1 MTIYLLRHGETRGNA
16 ERIVQLPDIPLSD
29 RGREQARKLG
39 ARLAT
44 LPGTGIAQLL
54 ASDLARA
61 RETAELVRDATGAPL
76 ELDPLL
82 HERNLGDVRGT
93 PYAELDVDLFGPD
106 YAPPGGE
113 TWEIFHARVDLA
125 WQRILEVAAVTRGH
139 LAVVSH
145 GLVCLSLARRHLSLP
160 SDATLEAGVGN
171 TSVTEIQIEPPYVVT
186 LFNCTAHL
194 EDDDRG
200 DGNPGATG
208 GEAGATGGPV

>member
-16 ERIVQLPDIPLSD
+16 ERIVQLPDVPLSH
-29 RGREQARKLG
+29 RGREQACKLG
-39 ARLAT
+39 ARLAK
-44 LPGTGIAQLL
+44 LPGTGIAHVL
-54 ASDLARA
+54 ASDLTRA
-61 RETAELVRDATGAPL
+61 RETAEFVRKATGAPL

-93 PYAELDVDLFGPD
+93 PYAELDVDLFSPD

-113 TWEIFHARVDLA
+113 TWEIFHARVDRA
-125 WQRILEVAAVTRGH
+125 WQRILEVAVATRGH

-160 SDATLEAGVGN
+160 SDATPEAGFGN

-194 EDDDRG
+194 EADVRN
-200 DGNPGATG
+200 DGRVGATD
-208 GEAGATGGPV
+208 GEAGAKGGPV

>member
-16 ERIVQLPDIPLSD
+16 ERIVQLPDVPLSD
-29 RGREQARKLG
+29 RGREQARRLG
-39 ARLAT
+39 ARLAM
-44 LPGTGIAQLL
+44 LPGTGIAHVL

-93 PYAELDVDLFGPD
+93 PYAELDFDLFGPD

-113 TWEIFHARVDLA
+113 TWETFHARVDLA
-125 WQRILEVAAVTRGH
+125 WQRILEVAVATRGH

-160 SDATLEAGVGN
+160 FDATLEAGVGN
-171 TSVTEIQIEPPYVVT
+171 TSLTEIQMEPPYVVT

-194 EDDDRG
+194 EDGGRG
-200 DGNPGATG
+200 AGRVDETAGETGAK
-208 GEAGATGGPV
+208 GGPV